1 LVVVIGKGGRWIEPE
16 DAQDHI
22 LGCTI
27 GNDVTARDL
36 QRKDL
41 LWTRAKGFDTFA
53 PLGPWIETDFDPLDA
68 MITCRVNDEIR
79 QMGSTRDMV
88 FSIPNLIA
96 YCSSIMTL
104 NPGDVIMTG
113 TPQGVGPLEDGDRVQ
128 IEIEGLGTLE
138 NPVASST

>member
-1 LVVVIGKGGRWIEPE
+1 
-16 DAQDHI
+16 
-22 LGCTI
+22 
-27 GNDVTARDL
+27 
-36 QRKDL
+36 
-41 LWTRAKGFDTFA
+41 
-53 PLGPWIETDFDPLDA
+53 
-68 MITCRVNDEIR
+68 
-79 QMGSTRDMV
+79 MV